1 MKKTV
6 IMSCLLFIS
15 FLFISQGLSAQG
27 YYRNS
32 PGIEGDNN
40 ALNLTQEQIEE
51 IDKLELELEKEFSPL
66 FAKLRS
72 NYMELEELEAQ
83 RNPDLTKIEK
93 IWDGINKL
101 EREIQNI
108 EILHEKKI
116 RDLLTDNQKA
126 LLDSYST
133 YSANVYGN
141 GANFYGR
148 GGFGRGNFGRGYGGY
163 GAGVGQNYMGRG
175 AGRLDPGYY
184 GYGNAVTR
192 GLGRNMGYLGQGT
205 GQLGSGINPNLRGVR
220 YGRGPCGS
228 GLARLYRMGY
238 GRGRWIR

>member
-32 PGIEGDNN
+32 PGIEGDYNT
-40 ALNLTQEQIEE
+40 LNLTQEQIEE
-51 IDKLELELEKEFSPL
+51 IDKLELELEKAFSPL

-72 NYMELEELEAQ
+72 NYMELEELEVQ
-83 RNPDLTKIEK
+83 RSPDLTKIEK
-93 IWDGINKL
+93 IWDSIYML

-116 RDLLTDNQKA
+116 RDLLTEDQKA

-133 YSANVYGN
+133 Y

-163 GAGVGQNYMGRG
+163 GAGIGQNYMGRG

-184 GYGNAVTR
+184 GYGNVVTR
-192 GLGRNMGYLGQGT
+192 DLGRNVGT
-205 GQLGSGINPNLRGVR
+205 NPYLRGVR
-220 YGRGPCGS
+220 YGRGPCGT
-228 GLARLYRMGY
+228 GLARWYRMGY
-238 GRGRWIR
+238 GRGRWNR

>member
-15 FLFISQGLSAQG
+15 FLFISQGLSAQR

-32 PGIEGDNN
+32 PGIEGDYNS
-40 ALNLTQEQIEE
+40 LNLTQEQIEE
-51 IDKLELELEKEFSPL
+51 IDKLEIEFEKEFLPL

-83 RNPDLTKIEK
+83 RSPDLTKMEK
-93 IWDGINKL
+93 IMDIIYEI
-101 EREIQNI
+101 EREIQNK

-116 RDLLTDNQKA
+116 RDLLTGDQKA

-133 YSANVYGN
+133 Y
-141 GANFYGR
+141 GANFNGR
-148 GGFGRGNFGRGYGGY
+148 GGYGRGNFGRGYGGY
-163 GAGVGQNYMGRG
+163 GAGIGQNYTGRG

-184 GYGNAVTR
+184 GYGNVVTR
-192 GLGRNMGYLGQGT
+192 GLGRNVGYLGRGT
-205 GQLGSGINPNLRGVR
+205 GQLGYGTNPYLRGVR
-220 YGRGPCGS
+220 YGRGPCGA
-228 GLARLYRMGY
+228 GLARLNRMGY